1 MDSAWS
7 RNNDWGFIEFYK
19 DDTLVAA
26 FYPAKRVSDGVF
38 GFYNTVSGDFITCN
52 ADESAFVGDTELST
66 AVGELLGN
74 YYVIPININGNITNI
89 NSPSRLGKSD
99 YIDFENRKLVV
110 DGVQT
115 HIDLPEIYLQNGQN
129 VINVDTTVK
138 PSKMSVS
145 YIDNDGGYDAGYKK
159 GYDAM
164 KIAIDMSDVTYTF
177 NETVT
182 SYPSNWY
189 RMNLNFTDANGVEY
203 KQIAT
208 FTSSQKIN
216 IQYTPVSGSAVAAFN
231 AANDP
236 AWANE
241 AYRTIHIT
249 DGTMTGDVETFRWLF
264 KNGVFNP
271 TA

>member
-26 FYPAKRVSDGVF
+26 IYPAKRVSDGVF

-52 ADESAFVGDTELST
+52 IDESAFVGDTELST

-74 YYVIPININGNITNI
+74 YYVIPININGTITNI
-89 NSPSRLGKSD
+89 ESSARLGAND

-115 HIDLPEIYLQNGQN
+115 PIDLPEIYLQNGQN

-145 YIDNDGGYDAGYKK
+145 Y
-159 GYDAM
+159 
-164 KIAIDMSDVTYTF
+164 
-177 NETVT
+177 
-182 SYPSNWY
+182 
-189 RMNLNFTDANGVEY
+189 
-203 KQIAT
+203 
-208 FTSSQKIN
+208 
-216 IQYTPVSGSAVAAFN
+216 
-231 AANDP
+231 
-236 AWANE
+236 
-241 AYRTIHIT
+241 
-249 DGTMTGDVETFRWLF
+249 VETNDCITLTQAEYDELVLAGAI
-264 KNGVFNP
+264 NVD
-271 TA
+271 TYYCILEE